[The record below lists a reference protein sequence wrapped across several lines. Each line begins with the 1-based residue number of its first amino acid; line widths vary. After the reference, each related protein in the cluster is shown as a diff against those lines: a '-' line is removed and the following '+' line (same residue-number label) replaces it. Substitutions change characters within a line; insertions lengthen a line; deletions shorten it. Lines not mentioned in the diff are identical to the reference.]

1 MFFSHVAPFLLFA
14 ATAYRK
20 KIADGLEKASMV
32 LEGAIEDCQ
41 PDVLEDAPD
50 DKTTDEVMSKN
61 AEEVPERET
70 SNQGN
75 DGQGMSSSSISESD
89 SSGDG
94 DPDGAG
100 ASSSKAKEKSQTSK
114 AKPKKGAAAKG
125 KAKAKNKQ
133 KQTPKNE
140 PAPKTGGT
148 KRKLQELDTSSV
160 VIPNHLKVKAAFRDI
175 MRKPK

>member
-1 MFFSHVAPFLLFA
+1 MSSEPN
-14 ATAYRK
+14 K
-20 KIADGLEKASMV
+20 QKISDGLEKASMV
-32 LEGAIEDCQ
+32 LEGTIEDCQ

-70 SNQGN
+70 SNEGN
-75 DGQGMSSSSISESD
+75 DGQVQAMSSSSISGSD
-89 SSGDG
+89 SLADG
-94 DPDGAG
+94 DPDGAA
-100 ASSSKAKEKSQTSK
+100 ASSSKAKRKSQKSK
-114 AKPKKGAAAKG
+114 AESKKGAVAKG
-125 KAKAKNKQ
+125 KAKAKNRK

-160 VIPNHLKVKAAFRDI
+160 VIPNRMKVKAAFGDI
-175 MRKPK
+175 KRKPK